1 MNMDKDSETAQAVHE
16 KVDQILSH
24 GDPAMREMIRDLIF
38 EFHAQ
43 VMSDP
48 KSRASMKE
56 RMKSLDDKV
65 VKLPLVFRPE
75 KQSQA
80 SKSKVTLIEWRYLV
94 SGVIVLLMIFIAPW
108 SQIVSFRDQNA
119 PTKICDI
126 KGNVTNLGEKIY
138 HVPKSKWYEKT
149 HIDEGRGERW
159 FCSEDE
165 ARGAGWRGA
174 FE

>member
-1 MNMDKDSETAQAVHE
+1 MNKDNETAQAVHE
-16 KVDQILSH
+16 KIDQILSH

-56 RMKSLDDKV
+56 RMKSLGDKV
-65 VKLPLVFRPE
+65 IKLPLVFRPE
-75 KQSQA
+75 KQSQE
-80 SKSKVTLIEWRYLV
+80 SKIKAPLMQWRYLV
-94 SGVIVLLMIFIAPW
+94 SGVIVLLIMFIAPW
-108 SQIVSFRDQNA
+108 SKIVGFRDQNA
-119 PTKICDI
+119 PTKVCDI
-126 KGNVTNLGEKIY
+126 KGNITNLGEKIY
-138 HVPKSKWYEKT
+138 HIPQSKWYVKT
-149 HIDEGRGERW
+149 YIDEVRGERW

-174 FE
+174 LE